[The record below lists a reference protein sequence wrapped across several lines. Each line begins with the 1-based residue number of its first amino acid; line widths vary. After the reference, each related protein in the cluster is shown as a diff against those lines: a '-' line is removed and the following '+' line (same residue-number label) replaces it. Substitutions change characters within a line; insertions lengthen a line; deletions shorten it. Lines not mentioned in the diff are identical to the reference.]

1 VFYASVTGQKYTV
14 YTVFKPT
21 YFTAMIDNVFCLDAR
36 VIRKRETL
44 SVVMLV
50 RSEMSRPTYK
60 TSDTVVRDMMIK

>member
-1 VFYASVTGQKYTV
+1 
-14 YTVFKPT
+14 
-21 YFTAMIDNVFCLDAR
+21 MIDNVFCLDAR